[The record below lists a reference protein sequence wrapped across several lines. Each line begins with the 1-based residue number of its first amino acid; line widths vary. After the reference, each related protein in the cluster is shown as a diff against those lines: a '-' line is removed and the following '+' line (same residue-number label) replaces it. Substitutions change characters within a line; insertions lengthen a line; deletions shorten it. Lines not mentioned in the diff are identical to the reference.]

1 MGQKYFSKKLPLSHH
16 RYCKKKGWFKRRQM
30 LKALAAE
37 QSTTVSNDT
46 NDESVSCQDSM
57 QLLPDSMDSTFST
70 GDTLCLQPISIIKG
84 ECKNVQKC
92 KDNNL
97 VIEKT
102 SLVDTD
108 RILQHEPKDDTL
120 VIEKTGLVDTDRI
133 LQHEP
138 KDDTFVIEK
147 TGLVDTEHILQH
159 ESEDDTLVIKKTG
172 LVDTE
177 HILQHE
183 SEDDTLVIEKT
194 GLVDT
199 ERIQQYEPKE
209 DGIINIS
216 FFHEELH
223 RTFDNHA
230 RGIECQFKDW
240 KLVNTR
246 HCGFRTQFFYKC
258 NMCHYEANFWSH
270 PKDEKTMDINTA
282 ITAGTITTGIGY
294 AQMEEMFA
302 AANVPCMS
310 QKTYIKNRE
319 VVLEEFE
326 KTAFENM
333 KKAGELERQLAVER
347 NDVINGYARD
357 WKY

>member
-1 MGQKYFSKKLPLSHH
+1 
-16 RYCKKKGWFKRRQM
+16 M

-108 RILQHEPKDDTL
+108 RI
-120 VIEKTGLVDTDRI
+120 
-133 LQHEP
+133 
-138 KDDTFVIEK
+138 
-147 TGLVDTEHILQH
+147 
-159 ESEDDTLVIKKTG
+159 
-172 LVDTE
+172 
-177 HILQHE
+177 
-183 SEDDTLVIEKT
+183 
-194 GLVDT
+194 
-199 ERIQQYEPKE
+199 QQYEPKE

-246 HCGFRTQFFYKC
+246 RCGFRTQFFYKC

-347 NDVINGYARD
+347 NDVINGYACIPVVADGSWLTRSYGKNFD
-357 WKY
+357 SLSGVVAIIGYYTKKVLYVGIRNKFCTACQLAQQKEIANICRKNDKTV